1 MMHFGL
7 GFNKLFLTLLYC
19 QAQLNISNVPL
30 LSVYNLLAVGWNR
43 GQGPFEVFLIFIST
57 LILVHDLDFT

>member
-7 GFNKLFLTLLYC
+7 GFNKLCLTLLYC
-19 QAQLNISNVPL
+19 QAQLISNVPL

-43 GQGPFEVFLIFIST
+43 GQGPFEVFLKVIST
-57 LILVHDLDFT
+57 LISVHDLDFT